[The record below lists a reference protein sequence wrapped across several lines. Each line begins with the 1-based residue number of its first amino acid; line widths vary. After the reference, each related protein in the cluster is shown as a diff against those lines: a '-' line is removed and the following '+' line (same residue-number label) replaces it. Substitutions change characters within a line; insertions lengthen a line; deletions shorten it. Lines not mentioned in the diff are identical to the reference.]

1 MKLATGASLKRGR
14 VVFFLNCGIALL
26 TASRTMRRCTPSF
39 LATPVIVPTPN
50 SYSLRISSNNSTFD
64 LQSND
69 FPPTRAA
76 ARIRVSVRLEGGPKQ
91 NAEPDQIRVP
101 KSEEFSGANTVRVDL
116 SGKPSCRGS

>member
-50 SYSLRISSNNSTFD
+50 AHSLRISSNNSPFD

-101 KSEEFSGANTVRVDL
+101 KSIVIASVNARRYEKAELVN
-116 SGKPSCRGS
+116 